1 MYRHTQYEL
10 LLLLNSGACLHLCLV
25 LVHKSVWWDPAPKLH
40 TCSNSPSPAYEADG
54 SKMGS
59 LRPLTTQSPAPS
71 LKQRPENMPR
81 TWVKVQARMMRSN
94 VKFSGRQR
102 RLPPSYLPPFSP
114 ERLTQFSIPS
124 EIVVPWIFASRKA
137 VYSRGSPSCSFH
149 APAVAWRYEISA
161 SIRVSWCSGKTFEIN
176 GYFRHLRRWGKL
188 TVSYII
194 LN

>member
-1 MYRHTQYEL
+1 MAFHKTHFIYVQTYTVWITAAFKVWCL
-10 LLLLNSGACLHLCLV
+10 FAPVPCACAQ
-25 LVHKSVWWDPAPKLH
+25 SVWWDPAPKLH

-71 LKQRPENMPR
+71 LKQRPENMPW

-124 EIVVPWIFASRKA
+124 EIVVLWIFASRKA
-137 VYSRGSPSCSFH
+137 VYSRGSPSCNSTH
-149 APAVAWRYEISA
+149 PLL
-161 SIRVSWCSGKTFEIN
+161 
-176 GYFRHLRRWGKL
+176 LRGMKFLLPSEWAGALARPLK
-188 TVSYII
+188 
-194 LN
+194 